1 MIYQFLPLFTY
12 HSLNTGTVA
21 VYAPPTTPKA
31 RDQLY
36 HIVWDDGDEQDFDEL
51 ELKAGLALLESKL

>member
-1 MIYQFLPLFTY
+1 M
-12 HSLNTGTVA
+12 STGTVA
-21 VYAPPTTPKA
+21 VYAPPTSPKA

-51 ELKAGLALLESKL
+51 ELKAGLALLESE